1 MTVEIDLNMWRN
13 IRAWNELIQYT
24 LLLIVVLITFI
35 RLWSMQKVRFLR
47 TLLAIMALNCF
58 EGMWSG
64 IYWSSYFPG
73 PFLNSDPGTLDPWL
87 MADVFCDFLYT
98 VASHLVIW
106 MVSFKFYNSASQ
118 LRVIERFY
126 EDDEKKNKE
135 KQKPLIET

>member
-1 MTVEIDLNMWRN
+1 MTVEVDLNMWRN
-13 IRAWNELIQYT
+13 IRAWNELILYS
-24 LLLIVVLITFI
+24 LLLVVVLITFV

-58 EGMWSG
+58 EGIWSG
-64 IYWSSYFPG
+64 IYWAGYFPG
-73 PFLNSDPGTLDPWL
+73 PFVNSDPGTFDPWL
-87 MADVFCDFLYT
+87 LAEVFCGFVYT

-126 EDDEKKNKE
+126 EEDK
-135 KQKPLIET
+135 